1 MRIKRRSFI
10 AGGVAASVAQP
21 VVMFGWRLRA
31 HLGRR
36 PYVAVAQ
43 DRAVPALAA
52 WGKQD
57 KSKPGIWYHLEAE
70 SR

>member
-36 PYVAVAQ
+36 PYVAVA
-43 DRAVPALAA
+43 
-52 WGKQD
+52 
-57 KSKPGIWYHLEAE
+57 
-70 SR
+70 